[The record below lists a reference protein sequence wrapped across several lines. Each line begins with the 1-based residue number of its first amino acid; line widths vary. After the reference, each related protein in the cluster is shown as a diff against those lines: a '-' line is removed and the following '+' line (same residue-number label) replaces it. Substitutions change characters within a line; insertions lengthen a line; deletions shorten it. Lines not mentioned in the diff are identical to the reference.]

1 MIVDK
6 LIEQKPMGIPYGK
19 AIWLILALALGKF
32 TVRGANRIIRNVLK
46 PTDPNYIK
54 NTDLYT
60 KIFGF
65 VAGSGAAYGLGHWGW
80 LERKLGTLGTEGLV
94 LGTTTGMLDAMFQR
108 SGLGYQNRDVSNWIS
123 EGITDE
129 LAKIVEKVKGVALI
143 GPKGN
148 LGALASPKRNLG
160 ALPEHQSS
168 AWENPREEEYIQSPE
183 ESPRQAAT
191 TPLSPVDPAQFA
203 EEVLAEKSKI

>member
-19 AIWLILALALGKF
+19 GIWLILALALGKF

-54 NTDLYT
+54 KIDLYT
-60 KIFGF
+60 KVFGF

-94 LGTTTGMLDAMFQR
+94 LGTTTGMLDAMLQR
-108 SGLGYQNRDVSNWIS
+108 SGAGYENRDVTNWIS

-129 LAKIVEKVKGVALI
+129 LAKIVEKVKGVALV
-143 GPKGN
+143 G
-148 LGALASPKRNLG
+148 PKRNLG
-160 ALPEHQSS
+160 ALPEAQSS

>member
-6 LIEQKPMGIPYGK
+6 LIDAKPIGVPYGK
-19 AIWLILALALGKF
+19 AIWLILAMSLGKF
-32 TVRGANRIIRNVLK
+32 TVRGMNRIIRNVLK
-46 PTDPNYIK
+46 PADPNYLK
-54 NTDLYT
+54 WVDLYT
-60 KIFGF
+60 KIGGF
-65 VAGSGAAYGLGHWGW
+65 IAGSGAAYGLGHWGW

-108 SGLGYQNRDVSNWIS
+108 SGLGYQNRDASNWIS
-123 EGITDE
+123 EGVTDE
-129 LAKIVEKVKGVALI
+129 LAKVVGKIRGVALI
-143 GPKGN
+143 GPGV
-148 LGALASPKRNLG
+148 KRNLG

-191 TPLSPVDPAQFA
+191 TPLSPVDPAQYA
-203 EEVLAEKSKI
+203 EEVLASKSKI

>member
-19 AIWLILALALGKF
+19 AIWLILALTLGKF
-32 TVRGANRIIRNVLK
+32 TVRGVNRIVRNVLK
-46 PTDPNYIK
+46 PADPNYIK
-54 NTDLYT
+54 KIDLYT

-80 LERKLGTLGTEGLV
+80 LERKIGIAGAEGLS
-94 LGTTTGMLDAMFQR
+94 LGAVTGMLDAMLQR
-108 SGLGYQNRDVSNWIS
+108 SGMGYENRDVSNWIS
-123 EGITDE
+123 EGAMDK
-129 LAKIVEKVKGVALI
+129 LAEVVGKIKGVSLV
-143 GPKGN
+143 GPS
-148 LGALASPKRNLG
+148 AKRNLG

-168 AWENPREEEYIQSPE
+168 AFENPREEEYIQSPE
-183 ESPRQAAT
+183 ESPKQAAT
-191 TPLSPVDPAQFA
+191 TPTSPVDPAQFA